1 GINSTDGGKFAIGVR
16 DDAMLAADVTAAA
29 AVMTS
34 APVAAAISA
43 NVASDLAEAE
53 WGDNAK
59 G

>member
-1 GINSTDGGKFAIGVR
+1 
-16 DDAMLAADVTAAA
+16 MLAADVTAAA